1 MDPDP
6 EGPKTCDPDPDP
18 EHCVVQKILEFCA
31 DPDTCVK
38 EGNTFWRTKAAL
50 EALVDQYRSS
60 DDEDYRSN
68 PVVRIPDQLK
78 SVIQIGDVLLRI
90 WIRGIRFLLMN
101 KSV

>member
-6 EGPKTCDPDPDP
+6 GGPKTCDPDPDP
-18 EHCVVQKILEFCA
+18 EDCVVQKILEFCA
-31 DPDTCVK
+31 DLDTCVK

-68 PVVRIPDQLK
+68 QCWGFRI
-78 SVIQIGDVLLRI
+78 
-90 WIRGIRFLLMN
+90 N
-101 KSV
+101 